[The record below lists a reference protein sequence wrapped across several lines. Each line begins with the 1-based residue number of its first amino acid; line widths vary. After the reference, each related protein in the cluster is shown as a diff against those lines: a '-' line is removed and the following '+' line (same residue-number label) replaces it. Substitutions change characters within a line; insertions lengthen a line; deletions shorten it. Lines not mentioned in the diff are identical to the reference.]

1 MDASHISKATS
12 LEDNN
17 NFTSNL
23 VKNKVIQFI
32 EFIIKVT
39 ITMES
44 TTIVIVK
51 IIIIIKTIFCLFLLF
66 SHIR

>member
-1 MDASHISKATS
+1 MDASHISKVTS
-12 LEDNN
+12 QEDNN

-23 VKNKVIQFI
+23 VKNKAIQFI

-51 IIIIIKTIFCLFLLF
+51 IIIIIKIIFYLFLLF